1 MNIVRT
7 SRPVKSISTA
17 LIALLVLVP
26 LMVAPVAAQEVGG
39 DPDDVTGDAGTDNFE
54 GILNNMYDVV
64 MTGLRYVGLIALAA
78 GGVLYFTARKNS
90 DRAEN
95 GMKIGIGGAALTLF
109 YFGMNT
115 VIGLL
120 EYIAGGA

>member
-1 MNIVRT
+1 
-7 SRPVKSISTA
+7 
-17 LIALLVLVP
+17 
-26 LMVAPVAAQEVGG
+26 MVAPVAAQEVGG
-39 DPDDVTGDAGTDNFE
+39 DPDDVTGDASTDNFE